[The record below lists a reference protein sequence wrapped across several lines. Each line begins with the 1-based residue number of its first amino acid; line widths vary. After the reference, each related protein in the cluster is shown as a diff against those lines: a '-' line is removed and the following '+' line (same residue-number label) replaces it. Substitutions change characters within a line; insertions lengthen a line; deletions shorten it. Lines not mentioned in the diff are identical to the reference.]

1 MAAAAS
7 GGMSDLS
14 RLDATVHGRVQGVGF
29 RWFVQRTARRLALDG
44 WTANQSDGS
53 VRVIAEGP
61 PSALEALIGELGRGP
76 DGAHVDRVDAQHGPP
91 TGEFGGF
98 EIRARGHR
106 GD

>member
-1 MAAAAS
+1 
-7 GGMSDLS
+7 MSDLG

-29 RWFVQRTARRLALDG
+29 RWFVQRAARRLALQG

-61 PSALEALIGELGRGP
+61 PAALEELIAELGRGP
-76 DGAHVDRVDAQHGPP
+76 DGADVERVDAQHGPP
-91 TGEFGGF
+91 TGEFGAF